1 MVLFFKNTYFRVIL
15 GDFYRFGLVVR
26 PSNTLQSVHTFHNL
40 YDTAKIQKNPHCHLL
55 ICELPKR
62 YYFQKSQVFRV
73 FLWFFEFTRVILIFW
88 GAGNVC
94 ERVKNTRVEL
104 STVHN
109 TYTTH
114 TAVYFSTLFFKYNT
128 HVTQLCIHM
137 FTQVHTC

>member
-62 YYFQKSQVFRV
+62 YSFQKSQVFRV

-88 GAGNVC
+88 GAKHVC
-94 ERVKNTRVEL
+94 KSQKQPKHLKTTKNDSERCIFKKSTFLTFCCHIHIYVYSNL
-104 STVHN
+104 SLYVL
-109 TYTTH
+109 Y
-114 TAVYFSTLFFKYNT
+114 
-128 HVTQLCIHM
+128 
-137 FTQVHTC
+137 